1 MKPLNNLKN
10 LLIAVMVLLF
20 FIACE
25 KPTERVI
32 DQTIM
37 ASLGNKH
44 KSDWED
50 LANIYRQQAQSDA
63 SNINAW
69 LGLAE
74 TNVIIYVFGFSDRQ
88 SMLPEAKKAFQNAY
102 SLDSTR
108 SEVLKIKAVLSFL
121 DWEWQEAETT
131 FVESIKMDSA
141 NLSSRHWYSLYLMAM
156 MRTEEAM
163 EQSDI
168 ILSMDDEGGFTIGRG
183 SMYYFARRFEEM
195 KQLMIEAIAQDTTV
209 AWGYDWLGMAY
220 IELDEF
226 EKSLDTYF
234 KAFEL
239 SDGTVEVGAGLG
251 HALGQAGKTEL
262 AKEMTAFYDEAAKEN
277 YLPSVQRAFIHIGIK
292 EYDKAMELLEQAYE
306 EQSWFLIFMQ
316 IEPWYDPIRNDP
328 KLNKRFNAI
337 IDKMEFPKGEE

>member
-10 LLIAVMVLLF
+10 LLIIMIALLLVG
-20 FIACE
+20 CE
-25 KPTERVI
+25 KPIERKI

-50 LANIYRQQAQSDA
+50 LANVYRQQAQSD
-63 SNINAW
+63 STNINAW

-88 SMLPEAKKAFQNAY
+88 SMLPEAKNAFQYAY
-102 SLDSTR
+102 SLDSMG
-108 SEVLKIKAVLSFL
+108 SEVLKIKAVLLFL
-121 DWEWQEAETT
+121 DWKWQEAETA

-141 NLSSRHWYSLYLMAM
+141 NLSARHWYSLYLMAM

-168 ILSMDDEGGFTIGRG
+168 ILGMDKEGGFTIGRG
-183 SMYYFARRFEEM
+183 SMFYFARRFEEM

-234 KAFEL
+234 RAFEL

-251 HALGQAGKTEL
+251 HALGQSGNTKL
-262 AKEMTAFYDEAAKEN
+262 AKEMTDFYEEAAKGN
-277 YLPSVQRAFIHIGIK
+277 YLPPVQRAFIHIGVK
-292 EYDKAMELLEQAYE
+292 DHDKALQLLEQAYQE
-306 EQSWFLIFMQ
+306 RSWFLIFMQ

-328 KLNKRFNAI
+328 QLNERFNAI
-337 IDKMEFPKGEE
+337 IEKMEFPKGEE